1 MSRKLE
7 ENQRKNGKK
16 KKKKRKRKN
25 ETIERAWMRKK
36 KIQKV

>member
-16 KKKKRKRKN
+16 NRKN
-25 ETIERAWMRKK
+25 ENHRKSLDEEK
-36 KIQKV
+36 